1 MIALILNDHTSPETA
16 LVVKDNSSEYQLCR
30 KTRYWL
36 ETSDKGTY
44 KGRSRL
50 VSQTPNPKF
59 TNGSWGQAKAS
70 NYGKGVTLMY
80 LNEDGHV
87 HYVDL
92 TLNISFEW
100 LKAALVAPGLT
111 NLQKGMI
118 EETIKTKHEIKIR
131 RDG

>member
-1 MIALILNDHTSPETA
+1 MIALILNGHTSPETA
-16 LVVKDNSSEYQLCR
+16 LVVEDNSSEYQICR
-30 KTRYWL
+30 KIRYWL
-36 ETSDKGTY
+36 QLSTKGMY
-44 KGRSRL
+44 RGRSRFF
-50 VSQTPNPKF
+50 SQTLDPKF
-59 TNGSWGQAKAS
+59 TNEIWGTRKIS

-80 LNEDGHV
+80 LDEEGHV

-92 TLNISFEW
+92 TLNINLEW
-100 LKAALVAPGLT
+100 LEAALVAPGLT